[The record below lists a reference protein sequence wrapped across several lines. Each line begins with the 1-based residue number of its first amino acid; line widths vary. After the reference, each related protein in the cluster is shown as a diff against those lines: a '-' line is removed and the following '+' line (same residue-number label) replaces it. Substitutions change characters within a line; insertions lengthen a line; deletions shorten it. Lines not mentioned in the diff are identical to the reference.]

1 MKGKMLL
8 KAPTERIKMRLNL
21 DANLVRK
28 LRENAHYLGTSL
40 DDVAEQA
47 LDYAFKMLDR
57 PQ

>member
-1 MKGKMLL
+1 MGKMIL
-8 KAPTERIKMRLNL
+8 KTPVERIKVRLNL
-21 DANLVRK
+21 DADLVRK

-47 LDYAFKMLDR
+47 LDYAFKMLER